1 LAVDTQANLWLM
13 EEKRGWLG
21 LRSGEPIQLTKGPIA
36 FDHPTA
42 TADGSRMF
50 AIGSHNEYQ
59 LLRIDPKT
67 LTKTAML
74 AESGATDMDFSLD
87 GQWVV
92 YAARENGTLWKS
104 RIDGSN
110 RLQLMAGATGAF
122 APHWSP
128 DQKQILFTGFL
139 LDKQPRLYVVSA
151 QGGSP
156 KTVLPMDNRWAS
168 VSGDWRTDGRQ
179 IVLDVQDTA
188 TGGESTI
195 RILDL
200 ESGRLSTIAGSEGLI
215 EPRWSA
221 DGRYIAALNPKK
233 KQVFLYDCKL
243 LKWTVLAEANFP
255 STLRWSPGGDALYFQ
270 DTDEV
275 EESVFRVPMATREAE
290 RVTRFGDLLSSGAAR
305 CIFTG
310 LSPDGSVYVTVD
322 HGDVDVYAIDLKLR

>member
-1 LAVDTQANLWLM
+1 M
-13 EEKRGWLG
+13 
-21 LRSGEPIQLTKGPIA
+21 A

-42 TADGSRMF
+42 SGGGSSVF

-59 LLRIDPKT
+59 LLRIDTKT

-87 GQWVV
+87 GQWVI
-92 YAARENGTLWKS
+92 YAARENGALWKS
-104 RIDGSN
+104 RMDGNN
-110 RLQLMAGATGAF
+110 RMQWIAGATGAF

-151 QGGSP
+151 RGGSP

-221 DGRYIAALNPKK
+221 DGRYIAALNRKK
-233 KQVFLYDCKL
+233 KQIFLYDCKL

-255 STLRWSPGGDALYFQ
+255 STLLCPPRADPLYFHHTYTN
-270 DTDEV
+270 DN
-275 EESVFRVPMATREAE
+275 SLFRIP
-290 RVTRFGDLLSSGAAR
+290 
-305 CIFTG
+305 
-310 LSPDGSVYVTVD
+310 
-322 HGDVDVYAIDLKLR
+322 